1 MKWSTSRKKIFFVDS
16 KEDCRC
22 PCCGSGLKY
31 RDQRLRVHK
40 VAGGKKEWYLVR
52 RLKCT
57 NDKCRKLHNELPDC
71 ICPYKHYDAGLI
83 ECHSSNYLEPFSSVY
98 LDVLSGSDSVLV
110 RLNGG
115 YSA

>member
-1 MKWSTSRKKIFFVDS
+1 MKWSTSRKKIFFVNS

-22 PCCGSGLKY
+22 PCCGSELKY

-40 VAGGKKEWYLVR
+40 VAGGEKEWYLVR

-71 ICPYKHYDAGLI
+71 ICPYKYYDAGLV
-83 ECHSSNYLEPFSSVY
+83 E
-98 LDVLSGSDSVLV
+98 DVVVLRPIFYDLQLLWLIV
-110 RLNGG
+110 ADLPDIMT
-115 YSA
+115 

>member
-22 PCCGSGLKY
+22 PCCGSELKY
-31 RDQRLRVHK
+31 RDQMLRVHK
-40 VAGGKKEWYLVR
+40 VAGGEKEWYLVR

-71 ICPYKHYDAGLI
+71 ICPYKHYDAGLMNRTDAATVA
-83 ECHSSNYLEPFSSVY
+83 HALRA
-98 LDVLSGSDSVLV
+98 LSGYTGKDWL
-110 RLNGG
+110 
-115 YSA
+115 